1 MGVLSC
7 VGVRGVKWVGGVL
20 VCIGESGDGNCC
32 GFGVRRSSGMRSFGW
47 VRSSEE
53 EDVSDSE
60 EEEPNNM
67 HSISLSVSRGP
78 NNKRSEEVKDESI
91 VEKVPRKLR
100 EVESLKSWCR
110 LFGKLKS
117 GR

>member
-7 VGVRGVKWVGGVL
+7 IGVRGVKWVGGVL

-32 GFGVRRSSGMRSFGW
+32 GFGVRRSSGIRSFGQ

-60 EEEPNNM
+60 EEEPNNT

-91 VEKVPRKLR
+91 TEKVPRKLR
-100 EVESLKSWCR
+100 EVESLESWCR